1 MTGSR
6 STEKPTGTAGVGKS
20 TVVDVPPSPV
30 MMTLV
35 IEAGASGLPKVAT
48 KGVHRG
54 VSNRHLQGYFNEYTF
69 RHSHRNDEEEMFFT
83 MFRQIVPVE
92 RLAA

>member
-1 MTGSR
+1 MEGFWSY
-6 STEKPTGTAGVGKS
+6 
-20 TVVDVPPSPV
+20 
-30 MMTLV
+30 
-35 IEAGASGLPKVAT
+35 PKIAT

-54 VSNRHLQGYFNEYTF
+54 VSDHKLQGYLNEYTF

-83 MFRQIVPVE
+83 MFRKIVPVE